1 MKTIKNIVLASVL
14 SAMFVGCAGDRYHRS
29 TGMYIDDKA
38 LTAKV
43 KTDLFSDPDVKGSEV
58 KIEVYGGKVQLAGFC
73 DTQHQKDRAGE
84 IARRVNG
91 VQWVKND
98 LIVKNQMPQGMP
110 ATAYRSSVNE
120 PAGASNQGNQ
130 NMQGSTGR
138 GIGVGAHVGP
148 VGAGVNAGGGSG
160 VGAGAHVG
168 PVGAGANVGGSGNV
182 NTPSNP

>member
-1 MKTIKNIVLASVL
+1 
-14 SAMFVGCAGDRYHRS
+14 MFVGCAGDRYHRS

-58 KIEVYGGKVQLAGFC
+58 KIEVYGGKVQLAGFV
-73 DTQHQKDRAGE
+73 DTQQQKERAGD

-98 LIVKNQMPQGMP
+98 LIVKNQMPQGYP
-110 ATAYRSSVNE
+110 ATAYSTSGSVNE

-148 VGAGVNAGGGSG
+148 VGAGANVGGGSG

-168 PVGAGANVGGSGNV
+168 PVGAGANVGGSGASGNV

>member
-1 MKTIKNIVLASVL
+1 MKTITNIVLASAL

-43 KTDLFSDPDVKGSEV
+43 KTDLFADPEVKGSEV
-58 KIEVYGGKVQLAGFC
+58 KIETWGGKVQLAGFV

-98 LIVKNQMPQGMP
+98 LVVKSQMPQSYP
-110 ATAYRSSVNE
+110 ARTTTYQSSGAVNE
-120 PAGASNQGNQ
+120 PAGAANT
-130 NMQGSTGR
+130 QGSTGR
-138 GIGVGAHVGP
+138 GVGAGAHVGP
-148 VGAGVNAGGGSG
+148 VGAGANVGGGSG

-168 PVGAGANVGGSGNV
+168 PVGAGANVGGSANP
-182 NTPSNP
+182 PSNP